1 MPTSA
6 KSRLLAWLAPLALT
20 ITVIIAVNV
29 AAPFLVERTAEFFD
43 EGMSRKMAHD
53 TFDTFLRLLKVLLW
67 MSLVVV
73 IVRIF
78 TSIVFTSA
86 FDDAKRGKRT
96 SLLLR
101 NIFSI
106 TVYLVAFFIIFKSQ
120 YPNIDLAAVFTT
132 SAILGVILGLA
143 LQDTLGNLFAGLSLQ
158 ADQPFAVGDVLNIPG
173 KGTGVVEMVTW
184 RGLKIRTFQNKL
196 LIISNTN
203 LGRETFEVA
212 PRDNLNARLVF
223 FNTLYT
229 DSPTKTTHVVREAV
243 REAENVSQKIK
254 PIVRIRDLGPS
265 GIDWE
270 VKYWLEDYTKYND
283 TDALIRKRIWYAFL
297 RENINF
303 AYPTQTLYIKRR
315 ARKPKIE
322 DEAYPVFERLSA
334 IEIFEPLN
342 DEETMQLAKE
352 TLRRVFAPGEII
364 IRAGDAGETMFVIN
378 RGSVSVQLP
387 EEAGANG
394 AANKPRILA
403 TLTEGKFFGEMALL
417 TGEPRS
423 ATVVA
428 VEETEVFEIGHQ
440 AVKKLFVDN
449 PYLVESLSRAVAER
463 RALLNSSADR
473 QPDEVER
480 DHAGIFA
487 AVRRFFKM
495 G

>member
-1 MPTSA
+1 M
-6 KSRLLAWLAPLALT
+6 AW
-20 ITVIIAVNV
+20 VIPFVLIVAVIVAVNI
-29 AAPFLVERTAEFFD
+29 AAPFLIEQTAEFFD
-43 EGMSRKMAHD
+43 EGMSRTMARD

-73 IVRIF
+73 VVRF
-78 TSIVFTSA
+78 LNSIIFTSA
-86 FDDAKRGKRT
+86 FDAERGRRT
-96 SLLLR
+96 SILIR
-101 NIFSI
+101 NVFSI
-106 TVYLVAFFIIFKSQ
+106 TIYLVAFFIIFKSQ

-158 ADQPFAVGDVLNIPG
+158 ADQPFAVGDIIDIPG
-173 KGTGVVEMVTW
+173 KGTGVVESFTW

-203 LGRETFEVA
+203 LGKETFEVA

-229 DSPTKTTHVVREAV
+229 DSPTKTMHVVREAV

-254 PIVRIRDLGPS
+254 PIVRIRDLAAS

-270 VKYWLEDYTKYND
+270 VKYWLQDYTRYND
-283 TDALIRKRIWYAFL
+283 TDALVRKRIWYAFL
-297 RENINF
+297 REQISF
-303 AYPTQTLYIKRR
+303 AYPTQTLFIKPREQ
-315 ARKPKIE
+315 KPLVE
-322 DEAYPVFERLSA
+322 DENYKVFERLSA
-334 IEIFEPLN
+334 IEIFEPLS
-342 DEETMQLAKE
+342 DDETMQLAKE
-352 TLRRVFAPGEII
+352 TARRTFAPHEII
-364 IRAGDAGETMFVIN
+364 IRSGEAGETMFVIN
-378 RGSVSVQLP
+378 RGSVSIQIAD
-387 EEAGANG
+387 EAGGSGGENG
-394 AANKPRILA
+394 AAAANKPRVLA

-417 TGEPRS
+417 TGELRS

-428 VEETEVFEIGHQ
+428 LEETEVFEIGHD
-440 AVKKLFVDN
+440 AIKKLFDDN

-463 RALLNSSADR
+463 RALLKSTSEEMK
-473 QPDEVER
+473 PEEVDL

-487 AVRRFFKM
+487 AVKRFFKI

>member
-1 MPTSA
+1 MPTSVS
-6 KSRLLAWLAPLALT
+6 SRLVTWLIPLTLIIA
-20 ITVIIAVNV
+20 VIIAVNV
-29 AAPFLVERTAEFFD
+29 AAPFLIEHTGDFFD
-43 EGMSRKMAHD
+43 EEMSRNMARNS
-53 TFDTFLRLLKVLLW
+53 FDTFLRLLKVLLW
-67 MSLVVV
+67 MSLVIV

-78 TSIVFTSA
+78 NSIVFTSA
-86 FDDAKRGKRT
+86 FDAQRGKRT
-96 SLLLR
+96 SVLIR

-106 TVYLVAFFIIFKSQ
+106 TVYLIAFSIIFKSQ
-120 YPNIDLAAVFTT
+120 YPGIDLAAVFTT

-158 ADQPFAVGDVLNIPG
+158 ADQPFAVGDVINIPNKG
-173 KGTGVVEMVTW
+173 KGVVEMVTW

-212 PRDNLNARLVF
+212 PRDNLNARLIF
-223 FNTLYT
+223 FSTLYT
-229 DSPTKTTHVVREAV
+229 DSPTKTIHVVREAV

-254 PIVRIRDLGPS
+254 PIVRIRELGPS
-265 GIDWE
+265 GIEWE
-270 VKYWLEDYTKYND
+270 VKYWLEDYAKHND
-283 TDALIRKRIWYAFL
+283 TDALVRKLIWYAFL

-315 ARKPKIE
+315 SRKAKVE

-352 TLRRVFAPGEII
+352 TARRVFAPGEVI
-364 IRAGDAGETMFVIN
+364 IRAGEAGDTMFVVN
-378 RGSVSVQLP
+378 RGIVSIQLAD
-387 EEAGANG
+387 EAGGNG
-394 AANKPRILA
+394 ASSKPRVLA

-440 AVKKLFVDN
+440 SVKKLFENN
-449 PYLVESLSRAVAER
+449 PYLVEALSRAVAER
-463 RALLNSSADR
+463 RALLQSSAER
-473 QPDEVER
+473 RNEEVER
-480 DHAGIFA
+480 DHAGLFA
-487 AVRRFFKM
+487 AVRRFFGM

>member
-6 KSRLLAWLAPLALT
+6 KSRLLAWLVPLALT
-20 ITVIIAVNV
+20 IAVIIAVNV

-43 EGMSRKMAHD
+43 EGISRKMAQD

-78 TSIVFTSA
+78 NSIVFTSA
-86 FDDAKRGKRT
+86 FDAKRGKRT
-96 SLLLR
+96 SILIR

-158 ADQPFAVGDVLNIPG
+158 ADQPFAVGDVINIPNKG
-173 KGTGVVEMVTW
+173 KGVVEMVTW

-229 DSPTKTTHVVREAV
+229 DSPTKTIHVVREAV

-254 PIVRIRDLGPS
+254 PIVRIRDLGAS

-283 TDALIRKRIWYAFL
+283 SDALIRKRIWYAFL

-352 TLRRVFAPGEII
+352 TLRRMFAPGETII
-364 IRAGDAGETMFVIN
+364 HAGDAGETMFVIN

-387 EEAGANG
+387 EEAGGDG

-403 TLTEGKFFGEMALL
+403 TLNEGKFFGEMALL

-428 VEETEVFEIGHQ
+428 VEETEVFEIGHE

-463 RALLNSSADR
+463 RALLNSSAER
-473 QPDEVER
+473 QPGEVER

>member
-1 MPTSA
+1 MPTGK
-6 KSRLLAWLAPLALT
+6 KSSILAWLVPLVLIVA
-20 ITVIIAVNV
+20 VIVAVNI
-29 AAPFLVERTAEFFD
+29 AAPFLVGNGADFFD
-43 EGMSRKMAHD
+43 EGISREMARNA
-53 TFDTFLRLLKVLLW
+53 FDTFLRLLKVLLW

-73 IVRIF
+73 IVRVF
-78 TSIVFTSA
+78 NSIVFNTT
-86 FDDAKRGKRT
+86 FDAKSGRRT
-96 SLLLR
+96 SILLR
-101 NIFSI
+101 NVFSI
-106 TVYLVAFFIIFKSQ
+106 IIYLVAFFIIFKSQ

-158 ADQPFAVGDVLNIPG
+158 ADQPFAVGDVINFPG
-173 KGTGVVEMVTW
+173 KGTGVVESVTW

-196 LIISNTN
+196 LNISNTN
-203 LGRETFEVA
+203 IGKETFEVA

-229 DSPTKTTHVVREAV
+229 DSPTKTMHVVREAV

-254 PIVRIRDLGPS
+254 PNVRIRELGAS

-270 VKYWLEDYTKYND
+270 VKYWLEDYAKYND
-283 TDALIRKRIWYAFL
+283 TDALVRKRIWYAFL

-315 ARKPKIE
+315 SRKPKSE
-322 DEAYPVFERLSA
+322 DETYKVFERLSA
-334 IEIFEPLN
+334 IEIFEPLS

-352 TLRRVFAPGEII
+352 SARRMFAPNEII
-364 IRAGDAGETMFVIN
+364 IRAGEAGETMFIVN
-378 RGSVSVQLP
+378 RGSVSIQVP
-387 EEAGANG
+387 DESNG
-394 AANKPRILA
+394 AANKLRILA
-403 TLTEGKFFGEMALL
+403 NLNEGKFFGEMALL

-428 VEETEVFEIGHQ
+428 LEETEVFEIGHN
-440 AVKKLFVDN
+440 AIENLFKDN

-463 RALLNSSADR
+463 RALLKSSEEKMK
-473 QPDEVER
+473 PEEVDR

-487 AVRRFFKM
+487 AVRRFFKI